1 MFFRVSLTDLKL
13 AGYSVVDV
21 ESTPNQLTDFKLSV
35 TLGGAEVIIN
45 TCSVASGS
53 DFPYNYLAFA
63 SVCGFFQVKLSN
75 ILNDDEL
82 SETLEKVLNEKL
94 PTIVNNI
101 AASLEPFV
109 SPIVKSAI
117 NIILSETDSE

>member
-13 AGYSVVDV
+13 AGYGVVDV

-45 TCSVASGS
+45 TCSAASDS
-53 DFPYNYLAFA
+53 DFPYNYLAFV

-109 SPIVKSAI
+109 SPIVQSAI
-117 NIILSETDSE
+117 NIILRETDSE

>member
-13 AGYSVVDV
+13 AGYGVVDV

-53 DFPYNYLAFA
+53 DFPYNYLAFV

-109 SPIVKSAI
+109 SPIVQSAI